1 MNIIIDRFESLFYF
15 IVIYKITVYH
25 INIIRIQTKL
35 RKVNMFLFKVL
46 ILEPIRVTWIT
57 FQIFG
62 NPKRDNTIVVCVPVI
77 TYCVGYE

>member
-1 MNIIIDRFESLFYF
+1 
-15 IVIYKITVYH
+15 
-25 INIIRIQTKL
+25 
-35 RKVNMFLFKVL
+35 MFLFKVL